1 MPELNVDAETA
12 PKVTFKPKATPTI
25 PGALIVLGLVA
36 GLAGFST
43 GADPDLWGNV
53 GFGLDVLRDRSLPTV
68 DPYSFTSNLPWINHE
83 WLSEAIIALVY
94 QFGGTL
100 GLALLKAA
108 LATSTFAVAWVAL
121 SGVAMAPRALS
132 IVLIAWSGLPLTQT
146 LRPQLW
152 SWLLCAALLALLPR
166 QRARWVTPVLF
177 ACWANLH
184 GGWIVGFG
192 LLGVWACA
200 TRTKEALLLL
210 GASAL
215 ATLATPYGIHSWAFL
230 ARTVRLERADISE
243 WQPIWTA
250 PPITWVPVAGA
261 WLLLLWAV
269 FKRRLSA
276 VLLLGCVALGIAAI
290 RVLRLEP
297 FFVMAVAIWLPRRT
311 WPQLSWPL
319 VWVEAVAAVA
329 VFAVALVFRGPQ
341 LSCLAITGEWA
352 PDLTVDMR
360 GSGTLLV
367 PFDWGH
373 YALWRWAPKLRVS
386 IDGRRETIY
395 SDDVINNQGAL
406 ETNDPRGLAW
416 LDAHRPDAVWYPR
429 RATMV
434 REHLVDAGYRV
445 LLETD
450 RSYVLA
456 APAGQ
461 VTAGR
466 RSPITCFPGGER
478 GQP

>member
-1 MPELNVDAETA
+1 MPELNVGAEI
-12 PKVTFKPKATPTI
+12 PGKVAFKPRAANTV
-25 PGALIVLGLVA
+25 PGALIILGLVA

-83 WLSEAIIALVY
+83 WLSEALIASIYLA
-94 QFGGTL
+94 GGPL
-100 GLALLKAA
+100 GLAILKAA
-108 LATSTFAVAWVAL
+108 LATSTFLVAWAAL
-121 SGVAMAPRALS
+121 SGVATGVRALS
-132 IVLIAWSGLPLTQT
+132 VVLIAWSGLPLTQT

-152 SWLLCAALLALLPR
+152 SWLLCAALLALLAR
-166 QRARWVTPVLF
+166 QRARWVIPLLF

-192 LLGVWACA
+192 LLGVWVCA
-200 TRTKEALLLL
+200 TRTRESLLLL

-215 ATLATPYGIHSWAFL
+215 ATLATPYGVHSWAFL

-250 PPITWVPVAGA
+250 PAITWVPVAGA
-261 WLLLLWAV
+261 WLLLFWGLV
-269 FKRRLSA
+269 KRRPSA
-276 VLLLGCVALGIAAI
+276 VLLLGLVALGIAAI
-290 RVLRLEP
+290 RVQRLEP
-297 FFVMAVAIWLPRRT
+297 FFVIAVAIWLPRRT
-311 WPQLSWPL
+311 WPRSSPL
-319 VWVEAVAAVA
+319 VWVEGVAAVV
-329 VFAVALVFRGPQ
+329 VFVVALVFRAPQ
-341 LSCLAITGEWA
+341 LSCLAIRGEWA

-360 GSGTLLV
+360 GGGTLLV
-367 PFDWGH
+367 PFNWGH

-395 SDDVINNQGAL
+395 SDDVINSQGAL

-416 LDAHRPDAVWYPR
+416 LDTHRPDVVWYPLK
-429 RATMV
+429 ATMV
-434 REHLVDAGYRV
+434 REHLVNAGYRV

-456 APAGQ
+456 APASQ
-461 VTAGR
+461 VTASR
-466 RSPITCFPGGER
+466 RSAMMCFPAGER

>member
-1 MPELNVDAETA
+1 MPELNVDTHTA
-12 PKVTFKPKATPTI
+12 GEVTFKPQARPTL
-25 PGALIVLGLVA
+25 PGALIVVGLAA

-43 GADPDLWGNV
+43 GTDPDLWGNV
-53 GFGLDVLRDRSLPTV
+53 GFGLDVLRDHSLPTV
-68 DPYSFTSNLPWINHE
+68 DPYSFTANLPWMNHE
-83 WLSEAIIALVY
+83 WLSEAMMAFVY
-94 QFGGTL
+94 QVGGTL

-108 LATSTFAVAWVAL
+108 LTTTTLVVAWAAL
-121 SGVAMAPRALS
+121 SGVATAPRALS
-132 IVLIAWSGLPLTQT
+132 ILLIAWSALPLTQT

-152 SWLLCAALLALLPR
+152 SWLLCAALLALLPK
-166 QRARWVTPVLF
+166 QRARWVIPLLF
-177 ACWANLH
+177 AGWANLH

-200 TRTKEALLLL
+200 TRTKEALLLV

-215 ATLATPYGIHSWAFL
+215 ATLATPYGIYIWTFL

-250 PPITWVPVAGA
+250 PAITWIPVAGA
-261 WLLLLWAV
+261 WLLLLWGF
-269 FKRRLSA
+269 FKRRPSA
-276 VLLLGCVALGIAAI
+276 VLLLGCVALGIAGI

-297 FFVMAVAIWLPRRT
+297 FFVIAVAIWLPRRT
-311 WPQLSWPL
+311 WPPSSPPL
-319 VWVEAVAAVA
+319 VWMEAVAAVA
-329 VFAVALVFRGPQ
+329 VFATALAFRAPE
-341 LSCLAITGEWA
+341 LSCLAIRGDWA
-352 PDLTVDMR
+352 PDLTVDVR
-360 GSGTLLV
+360 GGGTLLV

-373 YALWRWAPKLRVS
+373 YALWRWAPRLRVS

-395 SDDVINNQGAL
+395 SDDVIKNQGAL

-416 LDAHRPDAVWYPR
+416 LDTHRPDAVWYPL

-434 REHLVDAGYRV
+434 REHLVKAGYRV

-456 APAGQ
+456 APASQ
-461 VTAGR
+461 VTASSR
-466 RSPITCFPGGER
+466 RATMCFPGGER